1 MNNEGSVILGKALLK
16 DSKLYIGLDV
26 HKRSWSVT
34 IYLESVFQKTF
45 TQPPDA
51 DKLVTYI
58 MKHYCGIDV
67 SCAYESGRFGFSTQR
82 KLEKAGWQC
91 LVVNP
96 GDIPRTSK
104 QVLEKTD
111 QVDSRKIAHCL
122 QSGLLRGIYVPDLQ
136 QEDDRYIPRVRKLI
150 WRDLTRHK
158 NRVKGLLDYA
168 GIKIP
173 EEYDNPHWS
182 QAFLRWLWNL
192 KVKGGLQA
200 ALQAHLQQID
210 FCHELNLEYQQKMKG
225 LLNESR
231 YEKLSELLQSI
242 PGIGPLTAATIL
254 TEVGDIHRFEHFNHF
269 NSWLGLK
276 PMSHSSGDNDH
287 RGHLTYRANHVVR
300 SALVES
306 SWTLV
311 RKDPVIGLY
320 FHRKMTQIGPKR
332 AIIAVARKLAS
343 RLYHVW
349 KKEEM
354 YKPGIN

>member
-1 MNNEGSVILGKALLK
+1 MNNEGSVIHGKALLK

-34 IYLESVFQKTF
+34 IYLESIFQKTF
-45 TQPPDA
+45 TQPPDPGKII
-51 DKLVTYI
+51 DHVQQ
-58 MKHYCGIDV
+58 HYAGVKV
-67 SCAYESGRFGFSTQR
+67 SCAYESGRFGYSTQR
-82 KLEKAGWQC
+82 QLAKAGWEC

-122 QSGLLRGIYVPDLQ
+122 QSGLLRGIYVPGLQ

-168 GIKIP
+168 GIRIP
-173 EEYDNPHWS
+173 EEFDNPHWS

-192 KVKGGLQA
+192 KVKPGLQA

-210 FCHELNLEYQQKMKG
+210 FCHELNLEYQRKMKDM
-225 LLNESR
+225 LDEDR
-231 YEKLSELLQSI
+231 YEDTAALLQSI
-242 PGIGPLTAATIL
+242 PGIGPLTAATII
-254 TEVGDIHRFEHFNHF
+254 TEVGDIHRFAHFNHF

-276 PMSHSSGDNDH
+276 PMSHSSGENDH

-311 RKDPVIGLY
+311 RKDPAIGLF
-320 FHRKMTQIGPKR
+320 FHRKMMQIGPKR

-349 KKEEM
+349 KNKEL

>member
-1 MNNEGSVILGKALLK
+1 MNIKGSVIQGSALLK
-16 DSKLYIGLDV
+16 DRNLYIGIDV
-26 HKRSWSVT
+26 HKRSWSVS
-34 IYLESVFQKTF
+34 IFLESVFQKTIS
-45 TQPPDA
+45 QAA
-51 DKLVTYI
+51 DGKVLLSYVEKNYPEAR
-58 MKHYCGIDV
+58 V
-67 SCAYESGRFGFSTQR
+67 SCAYESGRFGYSTQR
-82 KLEKAGWQC
+82 ILSSAGWTC

-111 QVDSRKIAHCL
+111 PVDSRKIAHCL
-122 QSGLLRGIYVPDLQ
+122 QSGLLRGIHIPSLE
-136 QEDDRYIPRVRKLI
+136 QEDDRYIVRVRKLI

-173 EEYDNPHWS
+173 QEYDSPHWS
-182 QAFLRWLWNL
+182 QSFLRWLWNL
-192 KVKGGLQA
+192 KVNTGLQS
-200 ALQAHLQQID
+200 ALHVHLQQID
-210 FCHELNLEYQQKMKG
+210 FCHELNLEYQRKMKD
-225 LLNESR
+225 LLQEDRYEEESR
-231 YEKLSELLQSI
+231 LLRTI

-254 TEVGDIHRFEHFNHF
+254 TEVGDIHRFAHFNHF

-311 RKDPVIGLY
+311 RKDPAIGLY
-320 FHRKMTQIGPKR
+320 FHKKMLQIGPKR

-343 RLYHVW
+343 RLYHIW
-349 KKEEM
+349 KNKEV